1 MHIVYTAKPSRKHI
15 TSHNNEQNAVPVLL
29 CLECS
34 NHLVTIDN
42 AAEASL
48 CQHSWPGYIW
58 SFLTNIDM
66 HRQYGEKIWRFIPIQ
81 WRYWWISE
89 VKRSFPTVFA
99 NVSIESPTPIFADR
113 TSDINE
119 WNQDIDSYLLSR
131 LASTCNKHLM
141 PSGMCPWGCTEYIHR
156 YVKMIQ

>member
-66 HRQYGEKIWRFIPIQ
+66 HRHKIIAGC
-81 WRYWWISE
+81 S
-89 VKRSFPTVFA
+89 VTVDKL
-99 NVSIESPTPIFADR
+99 TADM
-113 TSDINE
+113 DV
-119 WNQDIDSYLLSR
+119 
-131 LASTCNKHLM
+131 C
-141 PSGMCPWGCTEYIHR
+141 
-156 YVKMIQ
+156 